1 MIVIVFFLIK
11 YFKMNK
17 LTTQEGTFYSVKEYA
32 KYKDVSIQSV
42 YKWIKDKKVET
53 KKILSN
59 TFVKVQDF
67 FVSKKFKIFK
77 IIIWITQ
84 VG

>member
-1 MIVIVFFLIK
+1 MVIVFFLIK
-11 YFKMNK
+11 QFKMNK

-53 KKILSN
+53 KRILSN
-59 TFVKVQDF
+59 TFVKVQVF
-67 FVSKKFKIFK
+67 LYQKSLKFLK
-77 IIIWITQ
+77 
-84 VG
+84 

>member
-1 MIVIVFFLIK
+1 
-11 YFKMNK
+11 MNK
-17 LTTQEGTFYSVKEYA
+17 LTTQEGTYYSVREYA

-42 YKWIKDKKVET
+42 YKWIKDKRVET

-77 IIIWITQ
+77 VLKLIKIKLWIRIH
-84 VG
+84 

>member
-1 MIVIVFFLIK
+1 MIVILFFLIK
-11 YFKMNK
+11 QFKMNK

-42 YKWIKDKKVET
+42 YKWIKNKKVET

-67 FVSKKFKIFK
+67 LYQKSLKLLK
-77 IIIWITQ
+77 
-84 VG
+84 

>member
-42 YKWIKDKKVET
+42 YKWIKEKKVET

-59 TFVKVQDF
+59 TFVKV
-67 FVSKKFKIFK
+67 
-77 IIIWITQ
+77 
-84 VG
+84 

>member
-11 YFKMNK
+11 QFKMNK

-67 FVSKKFKIFK
+67 LYQKSLKFLK
-77 IIIWITQ
+77 
-84 VG
+84 